1 MSRFRTIRPLCQK
14 SKQHGFRIVS
24 NQEGK
29 CWKLHLQKR
38 KKSGRGLDG
47 LEWLL
52 WQFYRSTDDIFTE
65 DGAESFPRWTPC
77 FRFNPDHFF
86 FCSFYE
92 TVFHC
97 CEATAAR
104 QQAGSQFFSTQTE
117 NLGWTDSNKTSLV
130 DFECKV
136 QKLVSFYQGLLF
148 PRFFSF
154 ERTLPIPDGHVKKI
168 HWI

>member
-1 MSRFRTIRPLCQK
+1 M
-14 SKQHGFRIVS
+14 
-24 NQEGK
+24 
-29 CWKLHLQKR
+29 QKR

-47 LEWLL
+47 LEWPL

-86 FCSFYE
+86 FCSFYK

-104 QQAGSQFFSTQTE
+104 QQAGSQFFPLKQKILDELTVIKPHWLTLNAKCRSSFPFIKASYS
-117 NLGWTDSNKTSLV
+117 LDS
-130 DFECKV
+130 
-136 QKLVSFYQGLLF
+136 
-148 PRFFSF
+148 FSF

-168 HWI
+168 QWI